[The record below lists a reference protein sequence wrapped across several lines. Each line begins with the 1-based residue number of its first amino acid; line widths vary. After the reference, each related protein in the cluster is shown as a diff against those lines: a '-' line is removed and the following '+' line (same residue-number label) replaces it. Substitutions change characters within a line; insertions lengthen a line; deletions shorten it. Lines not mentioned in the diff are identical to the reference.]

1 MDGKELWIGLVDVI
15 PMPNNQTLPAN
26 KGAYVTVLLD
36 ASSATDFCDG
46 VKSGLLLYDY
56 YVIGIEEV
64 ERFSERKTK
73 YILSDRLLA
82 VAHETECSG
91 KIGLGDFHT
100 YDKDEALM

>member
-1 MDGKELWIGLVDVI
+1 MDEKELWIGLADVI

-26 KGAYVTVLLD
+26 KGACVTVLLG

-46 VKSGLLLYDY
+46 IKAELLLYDY

-64 ERFSERKTK
+64 EKFSARKTK

-82 VAHETECSG
+82 VAHETNVAG
-91 KIGLGDFHT
+91 K
-100 YDKDEALM
+100 